1 MLGVARKAL
10 IVGVDDYPGIPLEGC
25 VSDAVKLGELLKY
38 HGDGKRNFEIK
49 TLLSSKEDNV
59 EKKSLKEEIEN
70 LFSGNSHIALF
81 YYAGHGYVNS
91 YGGYLV
97 TQDFSRYDEGVS
109 MDEVMRCANESN
121 AQNKVIIL
129 DCCFS
134 GRLAVPNLAEK
145 KVSELADGVTI
156 LTSCQA
162 TETAKESR
170 QGIFSSL
177 LLDAID
183 GQCADLTGNIL
194 PSNIYA
200 YIDRTLG
207 HWGGQ
212 RPIFKTNVSAFISL
226 KEVEPHIELAILRK
240 IVTYFSDRDTEYP
253 LDPSY
258 EFTEQNA
265 DRTNVAIFE
274 ELQKMVSAGL
284 VTPVGE
290 KHMYYAAINSQSC
303 RLTNLGKQYWSL
315 IKLEKI

>member
-1 MLGVARKAL
+1 VRL
-10 IVGVDDYPGIPLEGC
+10 
-25 VSDAVKLGELLKY
+25 SELLKY
-38 HGDGKRNFEIK
+38 HNDGRPNFEIK
-49 TLLSSKEDNV
+49 TLLSSKEKI

-70 LFSGNSHIALF
+70 LFSGNPHIALF
-81 YYAGHGYVNS
+81 YFAGHGYLNS

-97 TQDFSRYDEGVS
+97 TQDYSSYDEGVS

-121 AQNKVIIL
+121 AQNKIIIL
-129 DCCFS
+129 DCCHS
-134 GRLAVPNLAEK
+134 GSLAVPNLAEK
-145 KVSELADGVTI
+145 KVSALADGVTI
-156 LTSCQA
+156 LTSCQL

-212 RPIFKTNVSAFISL
+212 RPIFKTNVSGFISL
-226 KEVEPHIELAILRK
+226 KEVEPLIELPALRK
-240 IVTYFSDRDTEYP
+240 IITYFLDRDAEYP

-258 EFTEQNA
+258 EFSHTEA
-265 DRTNVAIFE
+265 DETNEKKFK

-290 KHMYYAAINSQSC
+290 EHMYYAAINSKSC
-303 RLTNLGKQYWSL
+303 RLTTLGKQYWSL
-315 IKLEKI
+315 IKREKV